1 MPINVKSL
9 NFTRK
14 HIMKDQ
20 TKPRKFKFT
29 NNSNN
34 PDGGP
39 IKPVDIEQIS
49 KLAQIGCTYVEI
61 AAFVG
66 LDTTTLNRRYKDII
80 TKGHATMK
88 RSLRR
93 KQIEV
98 AMDTGSV
105 QMLIWLGKQNLG
117 QTDKVEQEITQT
129 NTPNITVEFVDSIP
143 KATE

>member
-1 MPINVKSL
+1 
-9 NFTRK
+9 
-14 HIMKDQ
+14 MKDQ

-80 TKGHATMK
+80 TKGHGTWNVDAD
-88 RSLRR
+88 RVYQLSLEHQACANR
-93 KQIEV
+93 
-98 AMDTGSV
+98 GNS
-105 QMLIWLGKQNLG
+105 
-117 QTDKVEQEITQT
+117 
-129 NTPNITVEFVDSIP
+129 NIIQAFLWIMTR
-143 KATE
+143 